1 MTCLRNATVD
11 DILTAQA
18 NTRFIPT
25 PISVWDD
32 KMWQPV
38 FDGGVSYL
46 FDLLKCSKIWYK
58 VELHSI

>member
-1 MTCLRNATVD
+1 MICLRNATVD

-38 FDGGVSYL
+38 FDGGVSSFYL
-46 FDLLKCSKIWYK
+46 IC
-58 VELHSI
+58 